1 MVLVVQCGQTLNN
14 TQFPECILFYINKY
28 NLQLIFFSLSFP
40 FPSCR
45 YVAVYFSILYF
56 RYRAGIVTKEMLSVP
71 KIPFLIV
78 GILESLALTSG
89 MAAAGI
95 FTLILPLTFH
105 PLSRFLL
112 YTSICSMK
120 LHQNIIDA
128 CNTGKT
134 NPVCLAYSPFC

>member
-1 MVLVVQCGQTLNN
+1 MDKPICCHNHILYFMNVYCFILTSI
-14 TQFPECILFYINKY
+14 QFTT
-28 NLQLIFFSLSFP
+28 IFFSLFH
-40 FPSCR
+40 CR

-95 FTLILPLTFH
+95 FTLVLPLTLH

-128 CNTGKT
+128 CNTGK
-134 NPVCLAYSPFC
+134 N